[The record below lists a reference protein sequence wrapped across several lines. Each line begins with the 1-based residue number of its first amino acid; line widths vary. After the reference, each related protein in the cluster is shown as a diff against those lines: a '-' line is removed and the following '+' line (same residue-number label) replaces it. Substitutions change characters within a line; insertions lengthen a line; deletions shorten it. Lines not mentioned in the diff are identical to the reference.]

1 MELVPPGTGGA
12 VMAVAAVT
20 FLMLL
25 AAFSTLMT
33 CIACRYHARKPAR
46 AAQARGPRGLAAP
59 RAGQPQVTPAGGRSP
74 ARRSTQ

>member
-46 AAQARGPRGLAAP
+46 AAQARGLAAP

-74 ARRSTQ
+74 ARRSSQ